1 MHKKER
7 EKEKVCNA
15 TIEYEFVHL
24 IRKWSVHGMVC
35 MKMFFLVANYM
46 EELRCIGKDIRGFY

>member
-1 MHKKER
+1 MHKKKR

-46 EELRCIGKDIRGFY
+46 EELRCIGKDIR

>member
-1 MHKKER
+1 MHKKKR

-24 IRKWSVHGMVC
+24 IRIWRVRGMVC
-35 MKMFFLVANYM
+35 MKMFFF
-46 EELRCIGKDIRGFY
+46 IGKLYGRA